1 MSGVWLSKN
10 NKLVLFLNTKIYVYI
25 LGLLMEYKTN
35 KIYIKD
41 LPASLKIGKCVKSVS
56 NVKLIRKECED
67 FLLVKMKNEV
77 ESACYTSQSFQTT
90 PTHPKTLTV
99 APPLSAFSWIST
111 SSFTLLQ
118 TYLTLNKRQSLSED
132 LFFSHY
138 SNSHH
143 RCSLPGWWWWWSNV
157 YRGIV

>member
-1 MSGVWLSKN
+1 
-10 NKLVLFLNTKIYVYI
+10 
-25 LGLLMEYKTN
+25 MEYKTN

-132 LFFSHY
+132 LFFFTLFKLS
-138 SNSHH
+138 S
-143 RCSLPGWWWWWSNV
+143 SLQSGGGGGGGVMCTEVSCDFQMAHFSKSIIATRKPLRTGWP
-157 YRGIV
+157 I